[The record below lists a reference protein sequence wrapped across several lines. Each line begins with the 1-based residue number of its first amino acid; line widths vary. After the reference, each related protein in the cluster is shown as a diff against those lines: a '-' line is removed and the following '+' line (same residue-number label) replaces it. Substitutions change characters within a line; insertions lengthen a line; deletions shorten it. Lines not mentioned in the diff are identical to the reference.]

1 MALKQV
7 SLHQEEDVAVEITDI
22 TTNSL
27 TKYYDTL
34 SILGYSKQSNVEK
47 LLVLSFIE
55 EMLAGDMGILVNE
68 SDYKIINKAI
78 QCLYGDC
85 LIPYQQYQGS
95 NMFGIFN
102 NGNPINPRITE
113 NSNIRFTEDDAMRFR
128 SGV

>member
-1 MALKQV
+1 M
-7 SLHQEEDVAVEITDI
+7 SHQEEDVAVEITDI

-68 SDYKIINKAI
+68 SDYRIINKAI

-85 LIPYQQYQGS
+85 LIPYQQYHGS
-95 NMFGIFN
+95 NMFGVFH
-102 NGNPINPRITE
+102 NGNAITPRITE
-113 NSNIRFTEDDAMRFR
+113 SSNIRFTEDNAMRFR